1 MQAAVDITLQVLD
14 MAIDARTAVAY
25 LRRQAMT
32 IFLTCRACFAHSP
45 CIRFHARSFPHQF
58 CWRYGRAIV
67 SIRAFIEANST
78 HTHAAFKSSGAP
90 QASDHYRR

>member
-45 CIRFHARSFPHQF
+45 CIRFQARSFPL
-58 CWRYGRAIV
+58 
-67 SIRAFIEANST
+67 SILLALWTCDRVDQGL
-78 HTHAAFKSSGAP
+78 H
-90 QASDHYRR
+90 